1 MISSWLLL
9 APLLTPPVPVV
20 TAPPCSLCPEGA
32 HRFQWIRNL
41 VPEFGISSSHVKV
54 LSSPAE
60 FYELLKVQI
69 KAAKQRV
76 VMASL
81 YLGTG
86 LLEQELV
93 YCLEETLEKSLQAKG
108 SPDLRVSIL
117 LDYTRGSRGR
127 KNSRTMLIPL
137 LQRFPEQVR
146 VSLFHTPNLR
156 GLLRLL
162 IPERF
167 NETIGL
173 QHIKVYLFD
182 DNVILS
188 GANLSDLY
196 FTNRQDRYVL
206 LQDSP
211 EIADFFTELV
221 DAIGDVS
228 LQLQQDDTVQ
238 MMEGMVHPYQGD
250 KVAYCEIANRR
261 VMEVINSARTRQE
274 LLHAK
279 TFHSSQPGSSLLS
292 QQGSQASG
300 SLKPEPDTWIY
311 PLIQMKPFGIQIDEM
326 VTETLLT
333 EAERDA
339 RIYLTTGYFNLTQAY
354 MDLILGTR
362 AEYRILLAS
371 PEVNGFFGAKGVA
384 GAIPAAYVY
393 IEHQFYSEVCYLQ
406 QQERV
411 QLQEYSRAG
420 WTFHAKGLWLY
431 LAGSDLPCLTLI
443 GSPNFGYRSVHR
455 DLEAQVA
462 IVTEN
467 KALQQQLHQEQEQLY
482 LCSGVVSTSTFEQ
495 PNRYV
500 KLWVKLGSWWFHW
513 PMTRAPVSSGHDS
526 CLLLC
531 HAQSLQLA
539 LLYIEGPDTLV
550 VSMRSTGM
558 ALSRIT
564 GISGVSSFIR
574 ASAMEPAATNL
585 LLTDTRASSGH
596 SWNQSMAVQLT
607 TAGNLLARTRR
618 VEPTGEKQRTTWGR
632 TAVAEWGVLAARLGT
647 VSLGAP

>member
-1 MISSWLLL
+1 MGTGSRGEARRPGRGGHGAGPVAAPGHPGSSGLGPGQAASLEGPGQGTAAGGPEAEARGGRVAMAAAGSGIPTGLMAAAAGGAALWRRLSAWLPRGRLGLAALLGRLSDRLSRGRDRRARRSSWLLL
-9 APLLTPPVPVV
+9 APLLTPPVPVI
-20 TAPPCSLCPEGA
+20 TAPPCLLCPEGA

-69 KAAKQRV
+69 KTAKQRV

-93 YCLEETLEKSLQAKG
+93 DCLEETLEKSLQTKG
-108 SPDLRVSIL
+108 SSNLRVSIL

-137 LQRFPEQVR
+137 LQRFPDQVR

-173 QHIKVYLFD
+173 QHIK
-182 DNVILS
+182 
-188 GANLSDLY
+188 
-196 FTNRQDRYVL
+196 
-206 LQDSP
+206 DSP

-228 LQLQQDDTVQ
+228 LQLQRDDTVQ

-250 KVAYCEIANRR
+250 KTAYCEIANQR

-279 TFHSSQPGSSLLS
+279 TFHSSQQGSSLLS

-300 SLKPEPDTWIY
+300 GLKPEPDTWIY

-393 IEHQFYSEVCYLQ
+393 IEHQFYSEVCYLH

-431 LAGSDLPCLTLI
+431 LAGSNLPCLTLI

-467 KALQQQLHQEQEQLY
+467 TALQQQLHQEQEQLY
-482 LCSGVVSTSTFEQ
+482 LCSGVVSSSTFEQ

-500 KLWVKLGSWWFHW
+500 KLWVKLVTPLIKNF
-513 PMTRAPVSSGHDS
+513 
-526 CLLLC
+526 
-531 HAQSLQLA
+531 
-539 LLYIEGPDTLV
+539 
-550 VSMRSTGM
+550 
-558 ALSRIT
+558 
-564 GISGVSSFIR
+564 F
-574 ASAMEPAATNL
+574 
-585 LLTDTRASSGH
+585 
-596 SWNQSMAVQLT
+596 
-607 TAGNLLARTRR
+607 
-618 VEPTGEKQRTTWGR
+618 
-632 TAVAEWGVLAARLGT
+632 
-647 VSLGAP
+647 

>member
-1 MISSWLLL
+1 MAAAVVAEAPVLWRRLLDYLPRGRPALAALFGRLSDRLTRGRERRARRSSWLLL
-9 APLLTPPVPVV
+9 APLLSPTIPQL
-20 TAPPCSLCPEGA
+20 TAPPCCLCPEGS

-41 VPEFGISSSHVKV
+41 VPEFGIASSHVKV
-54 LSSPAE
+54 LSSPTE
-60 FYELLKVQI
+60 FYELMKGQI
-69 KAAKQRV
+69 KTAKRRV
-76 VMASL
+76 VLASL

-86 LLEQELV
+86 PLEKELV
-93 YCLEETLEKSLQAKG
+93 DCIEVALERSLQG
-108 SPDLRVSIL
+108 CGPSNLRVSIL

-127 KNSRTMLIPL
+127 KNSRTMLLPL

-188 GANLSDLY
+188 GANLSDSY

-221 DAIGDVS
+221 DAVGDVS

-238 MMEGMVHPYQGD
+238 VMDGMVHPYQGD
-250 KVAYCEIANRR
+250 KTAYCEAANRR

-274 LLHAK
+274 LLHTQ
-279 TFHSSQPGSSLLS
+279 TFHSNHAEGGIPLS
-292 QQGSQASG
+292 KDPKAAADRQ
-300 SLKPEPDTWIY
+300 PEPDTWIY
-311 PLIQMKPFGIQIDEM
+311 PLIQMRPFGIQIDEI
-326 VTETLLT
+326 VTETLLL
-333 EAERDA
+333 EAERGA
-339 RIYLTTGYFNLTQAY
+339 SVHLTTGYFNLTQAY

-362 AEYRILLAS
+362 ANYQILLAS

-393 IEHQFYSEVCYLQ
+393 IERQFFSQVCSLG
-406 QQERV
+406 QQERIR
-411 QLQEYSRAG
+411 LQEYSRRA

-431 LAGSDLPCLTLI
+431 LAGSSLPCLTLI

-467 KALQQQLHQEQEQLY
+467 KALQQQFHQEQEQLY
-482 LCSGVVSTSTFEQ
+482 LRSSMVSASTFEQ
-495 PNRYV
+495 SSRYV
-500 KLWVKLGSWWFHW
+500 QLWVKMVTPLIKNF
-513 PMTRAPVSSGHDS
+513 
-526 CLLLC
+526 
-531 HAQSLQLA
+531 
-539 LLYIEGPDTLV
+539 
-550 VSMRSTGM
+550 
-558 ALSRIT
+558 
-564 GISGVSSFIR
+564 F
-574 ASAMEPAATNL
+574 
-585 LLTDTRASSGH
+585 
-596 SWNQSMAVQLT
+596 
-607 TAGNLLARTRR
+607 
-618 VEPTGEKQRTTWGR
+618 
-632 TAVAEWGVLAARLGT
+632 
-647 VSLGAP
+647 